1 VTDLSAHQKE
11 HEKAYKEL
19 LSNAALGEKAG
30 NGALSEGLPARK
42 NKEIV
47 GAGGGGHTTH

>member
-1 VTDLSAHQKE
+1 
-11 HEKAYKEL
+11 L

-42 NKEIV
+42 NKEL
-47 GAGGGGHTTH
+47 GGHTTNQEEL